1 MATVNIVDM
10 LKNYKSSE
18 GVTLFQ
24 HLCNLFNKMINDHST
39 YANFDQ
45 FEILSDL
52 VKRNQFNYK
61 KPKTSAEVNVIPEP
75 VNEYSDWI
83 KKLSQILEVKF
94 LLFLIFLK
102 FFRNTPKILKK
113 EQ

>member
-10 LKNYKSSE
+10 LKDYKSSE

-24 HLCNLFNKMINDHST
+24 HLCNIFNKMINDHST

-52 VKRNQFNYK
+52 VKRNQFNYA
-61 KPKTSAEVNVIPEP
+61 KPKNSAEVNTIVEP
-75 VNEYSDWI
+75 MNEYSEWI
-83 KKLSQILEVKF
+83 KKLSLLLEVS
-94 LLFLIFLK
+94 
-102 FFRNTPKILKK
+102 
-113 EQ
+113 

>member
-1 MATVNIVDM
+1 MAAVNIVDM
-10 LKNYKSSE
+10 LKNHKSSE
-18 GVTLFQ
+18 GVSLFQ

-39 YANFDQ
+39 YANYGQ

-61 KPKTSAEVNVIPEP
+61 KPKTSAEVNLLPEA

-83 KKLSQILEVKF
+83 KKLSQLLEVQAKF
-94 LLFLIFLK
+94 SILAHFLK
-102 FFRNTPKILKK
+102 KAIYHRIS
-113 EQ
+113 